1 MLQNLNRV
9 KTLKS
14 ITMANFLMK
23 QLAYSIECYDKKK
36 INQVKVPISLE
47 NLRDVAKLL
56 PTGMLRK
63 FSAINDSIV
72 NNTGLTEMEKG

>member
-9 KTLKS
+9 KTLKF

-56 PTGMLRK
+56 PIGMLRK